1 MHGVVKRYVPEKSIG
16 FIEGEDG
23 KDYFFYLRHSAGNGL
38 VGMSA
43 VFDPS
48 LNERGCKAERVEIL
62 ENVRTLAVPGQVLV
76 LPLGSTLSHGKVAL
90 ADTDCWIW
98 TDFHKSR
105 ADARDI
111 LTHLA
116 KEAGA
121 NVLFD
126 VDYVAGQG
134 RRGNYVYT
142 THGYKARMGV
152 MGVVS
157 PKGERMDQ
165 SRVHQIASA
174 PERCVACH
182 LEENRRRS
190 SAARRQGKVVSIA
203 GLAAASLGCG
213 VSFALE
219 AAGVPAAEHG
229 SVTMSAFL
237 LSLPVIAY
245 GLRRWARAGKILSRG
260 PYFVGRP

>member
-1 MHGVVKRYVPEKSIG
+1 M
-16 FIEGEDG
+16 
-23 KDYFFYLRHSAGNGL
+23 
-38 VGMSA
+38 
-43 VFDPS
+43 FDPS
-48 LNERGCKAERVEIL
+48 LNERGYKAERVEIL
-62 ENVRTLAVPGQVLV
+62 ENVRTLAVPDQVLV

-98 TDFHKSR
+98 TVFHKSR

-165 SRVHQIASA
+165 NRVHQIASA
-174 PERCVACH
+174 PRAV
-182 LEENRRRS
+182 RRLSARRKPPPVVCRPPSGQGCFYRGLCRGVFGLRGFVCFGGRGRAGSRTRQRHDVRHS
-190 SAARRQGKVVSIA
+190 SVAARDRLRP
-203 GLAAASLGCG
+203 LAPGEGGEDSFPRAVFCRKAVRSRPCRAS
-213 VSFALE
+213 F
-219 AAGVPAAEHG
+219 
-229 SVTMSAFL
+229 
-237 LSLPVIAY
+237 
-245 GLRRWARAGKILSRG
+245 R
-260 PYFVGRP
+260 